1 MKKILVIFLI
11 PFLFGCEKYDG
22 EYGMFSYTTPKLTG
36 GKWILTDYRIAVIS
50 SISPIKV
57 IYTDTVCLNNFNS
70 QTVMAN
76 GILMKQSY
84 NMTSPNRRFIKGVTT
99 WEFDNNNLGLYCDYT
114 PMIGVPKPDPYF
126 VDIVRTNMRVTNIF
140 NGSVDNYTL
149 SSVDNSPYSRTMTLV
164 SPDVVTDLYLQDGT
178 RNKAVT
184 VRLTLYFSR

>member
-1 MKKILVIFLI
+1 MKKILIIFLI

-22 EYGMFSYTTPKLTG
+22 EYSMFSYTTPKLTG
-36 GKWILTDYRIAVIS
+36 GKWILTDYKIAVIS

-76 GILMKQSY
+76 GVLMKQSY

-114 PMIGVPKPDPYF
+114 PMIGVIKPEPYF
-126 VDIVRTNMRVTNIF
+126 VDIVRTNMRVTNTS

-149 SSVDNSPYSRTMTLV
+149 SSIDNSPYSRTMTLV
-164 SPDVVTDLYLQDGT
+164 SPDIVTDLYLQDGT

>member
-1 MKKILVIFLI
+1 
-11 PFLFGCEKYDG
+11 
-22 EYGMFSYTTPKLTG
+22 
-36 GKWILTDYRIAVIS
+36 
-50 SISPIKV
+50 
-57 IYTDTVCLNNFNS
+57 
-70 QTVMAN
+70 MAN

>member
-22 EYGMFSYTTPKLTG
+22 EYSMFSYTTPKLTG

-57 IYTDTVCLNNFNS
+57 IYTDTICLNNFNS

-84 NMTSPNRRFIKGVTT
+84 NMTSPNRRFVKGVTT

-114 PMIGVPKPDPYF
+114 PMIGVPKPDPYW
-126 VDIVRTNMRVTNIF
+126 VDIVRTNMRVTNTS

-149 SSVDNSPYSRTMTLV
+149 SSVDSSPYSRTMTLV
-164 SPDVVTDLYLQDGT
+164 GPDIVTDLYLQDGT